1 MWELREGPRGPLPGP
16 SAGAQGLPQGS
27 RSQLA
32 TPNTSQHRTRGDNP
46 ASVTGSPQTQLYTE
60 SLRWQEK
67 HNGKDKL
74 KVAWQTLFS
83 FLKIP

>member
-1 MWELREGPRGPLPGP
+1 MGAEGGASGPT
-16 SAGAQGLPQGS
+16 AGAQRWGPGAS
-27 RSQLA
+27 A
-32 TPNTSQHRTRGDNP
+32 GIEVPAGHTQHQPAPTRGDNP
-46 ASVTGSPQTQLYTE
+46 ASETGSPQTQLYTE

-83 FLKIP
+83 F